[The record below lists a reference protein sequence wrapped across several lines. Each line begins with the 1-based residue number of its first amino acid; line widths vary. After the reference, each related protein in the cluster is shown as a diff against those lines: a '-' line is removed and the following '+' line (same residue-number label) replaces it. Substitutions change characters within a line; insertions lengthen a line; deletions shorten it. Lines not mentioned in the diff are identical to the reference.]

1 MNTMKDNKKEKG
13 FSLIELLIYIGIFV
27 ASSVF
32 LVSMLIIFTRIHL
45 RQTSV
50 NTVNQ
55 QISFVNNTVQRLVR
69 ESSLIDI
76 PAGVSTSTLT
86 LRMASS
92 TQDKT
97 QIYLDSN
104 ENIIYMTQGT
114 SSPVALTDTNVEV
127 DDFSV
132 SKYQNPGGHDTVQV
146 YLTMNYDTE
155 NPRSEFRRTV
165 RTAVSRVSAAT
176 FDSDIVPNSN
186 DSFDIGNSTQK
197 WRDAYFS
204 GNVGIGTA
212 PVSSAG
218 LKLNNDIAVSNASS
232 GLIMTSPGGSCFRL
246 TFNNSGNIATSS
258 VACP

>member
-1 MNTMKDNKKEKG
+1 MKDTKKQKG

-45 RQTSV
+45 QQTSV

-69 ESSLIDI
+69 ESSLVDM

-92 TQDKT
+92 SKDETN
-97 QIYLDSN
+97 IYLDSD
-104 ENIIYMTQGT
+104 ERVIYMTQGT
-114 SSPVALTDTNVEV
+114 SSPVALTDSNVEV

-132 SKYQNPGGHDTVQV
+132 SKYENPGGHDTVQV
-146 YLTMNYDTE
+146 YLTMNYATD

-165 RTAVSRVSAAT
+165 RTAASRVSAAT
-176 FDSDIVPNSN
+176 FDSDIVPNSD

-197 WRDAYFS
+197 WRDGYFS
-204 GNVGIGTA
+204 GNVGIGVTPA
-212 PVSSAG
+212 SGAG
-218 LKLNNDIAVSNASS
+218 LKLNSDVAVSDSDS
-232 GLIMTSPGGSCFRL
+232 GLILTSPDGSCFRI
-246 TFNNSGNIATSS
+246 TINNSGNIATSS
-258 VACP
+258 ISCP

>member
-1 MNTMKDNKKEKG
+1 MKDTNKEKG

-45 RQTSV
+45 QQTSV

-69 ESSLIDI
+69 ESSLVDM

-92 TQDKT
+92 SKDKT
-97 QIYLDSN
+97 SIYLGSD
-104 ENIIYMTQGT
+104 EKVIYMTQGT
-114 SSPVALTDTNVEV
+114 SSPVALTDSNVEV

-132 SKYQNPGGHDTVQV
+132 SKYENPGGHDTVQV
-146 YLTMNYDTE
+146 YLTMNYNTD

-176 FDSDIVPNSN
+176 FDSDIVPNSDN
-186 DSFDIGNSTQK
+186 SFDIGNSTQK
-197 WRDAYFS
+197 WRDGYFS
-204 GNVGIGTA
+204 GNVGIGVTPA
-212 PVSSAG
+212 SGAG

-232 GLIMTSPGGSCFRL
+232 GLVLTSPDGSCFRI
-246 TFNNSGNIATSS
+246 TINNSGNIATSS
-258 VACP
+258 ISCP